1 MRRQLP
7 TIQNPIHIALHDIAN
22 KQNRKKNNQLA
33 SHIGFNENRNAI
45 SK

>member
-7 TIQNPIHIALHDIAN
+7 TIQNPIHIALRDIAN
-22 KQNRKKNNQLA
+22 KQNRKNNQLA
-33 SHIGFNENRNAI
+33 SHSGFNENRNAI